1 MTLFSPAILLLSSVA
16 KPLRIGLIC
25 SLAIATVLLLL
36 YAPTLIYLVITLC
49 VLSWYFAISL
59 ILLTQQ
65 RLSSLNQQLSNIDN
79 LSALS
84 LTTNDA
90 DFNLLANQL
99 NQLIRELKRKD
110 HLLMSCAQETQYT
123 ATELNN
129 SSEQL
134 FEDAEKEHLA
144 LNSIA
149 STAEQMTVTV
159 NDIGSRMSL
168 TQDMAQNTSTLVKD
182 GKQSL
187 LALQDTQ
194 QQLDESVKLNQA
206 NIATLTQNAEDITRF
221 IGTIT
226 QITEQINLL
235 ALNAAIEAAR
245 AGEAGRGFAVVADEV
260 RSLASNTGSAAQD
273 IATLVSNIQS
283 QVAIS
288 NDNSQSMEAISKQS
302 VQSIFSTET
311 LLDEIEKAAQT
322 TSLEVNTS
330 LGLISEFGQANEE
343 MCRRLQ
349 EITQV
354 SEKNS
359 LSSKDTKDMV
369 KYLYW
374 LSSRLEQ
381 QNTEE
386 E

>member
-36 YAPTLIYLVITLC
+36 YAPTLIYLVITLSI
-49 VLSWYFAISL
+49 LSWYFAISL

-302 VQSIFSTET
+302 VQSIFSTEA